1 MSYIATARDA
11 NHRFSQLLRDAEAGQ
26 EIIITRNGKP
36 VARLIPEPAPVKK
49 VLTPEQEK
57 ALAEAE
63 AFARQPRE
71 LTPWKFN
78 RDELYEDRLAKFDK
92 A

>member
-36 VARLIPEPAPVKK
+36 VARLIPEPAPTKR
-49 VLTPEQEK
+49 VLTPEQEQ
-57 ALAEAE
+57 ALAESE
-63 AFARQPRE
+63 AFARQPRT
-71 LTPWKFN
+71 LTPWTFN
-78 RDELYEDRLAKFDK
+78 RDEIYEERLGKFFNK
-92 A
+92 

>member
-36 VARLIPEPAPVKK
+36 VARLIPEPAAVKK
-49 VLTPEQEK
+49 VLTPEQEQ
-57 ALAEAE
+57 AWQESV
-63 AFARQPRE
+63 AFALQPRQ

-78 RDELYEDRLAKFDK
+78 RDEIYEDRLSKFDEK
-92 A
+92 